1 VAPLPDSGTTPVATA
16 PPAERV
22 RTDGHLDGPRP
33 RWIEIRIGDFK
44 FGAWCREGLWTPL
57 DRRKPTEFV
66 TRESWSK
73 LGDRSPRRLS
83 QVRDAIWNGP
93 VARLRPT
100 ASGIDFVVELFEGGV
115 GRGEKQSWHGATI
128 RLPKPRQRS
137 YRFEGSVPPG
147 HRGLIAEWGSLR
159 VELEDSLEQSAT
171 ASMTVFERGTVAGDR
186 AVYEERSFTNADP
199 VERDYDGVLQALF
212 ALTMTRK
219 AAGIHDGKEFG
230 LDD

>member
-16 PPAERV
+16 PPADRV

-33 RWIEIRIGDFK
+33 RWIEIQIGEFK
-44 FGAWCREGLWTPL
+44 FGAWCREGVWTPL

-100 ASGIDFVVELFEGGV
+100 AAGIDFVVEVFEGSV
-115 GRGEKQSWHGATI
+115 GRGEKQTWHGATI

-137 YRFEGSVPPG
+137 YRFEGRVPVG
-147 HRGLIAEWGSLR
+147 HRDVIAEWGTLR
-159 VELEDSLEQSAT
+159 VALEDSLEGT
-171 ASMTVFERGTVAGDR
+171 ARPSMTVFERGIVAGDR
-186 AVYEERSFTNADP
+186 AVYEERSFTNSDP

-212 ALTMTRK
+212 TLTMTRK
-219 AAGIHDGKEFG
+219 ASGIHDGEEFG

>member
-1 VAPLPDSGTTPVATA
+1 MVPLPDSGTTPVATA

-44 FGAWCREGLWTPL
+44 FGAWCREGVWTPL

-66 TRESWSK
+66 SRESWSK

-93 VARLRPT
+93 VARLRPS

-115 GRGEKQSWHGATI
+115 GPGEKQSWHGATI
-128 RLPKPRQRS
+128 RLPIPRQRS

-147 HRGLIAEWGSLR
+147 HHGMIAEWGSLR
-159 VELEDSLEQSAT
+159 VELEDSLEQST
-171 ASMTVFERGTVAGDR
+171 PPSMTVFKHGSVAGDR
-186 AVYEERSFTNADP
+186 AVYEERSFAHAKP
-199 VERDYDGVLQALF
+199 VERDYDGVLQAVF
-212 ALTMTRK
+212 SLTMTRK
-219 AAGIHDGKEFG
+219 AAGIHDGKGFG